1 MKELINVTTDGDCW
15 WTDNCYETIW
25 LDHDIDENSTVIEF
39 GGYKGNWVSKMSQKY
54 NSNIYVF
61 EPIPE
66 FFKQLDSMFL
76 KNEKINVYNFG
87 VSLVTGKNLIYVSN
101 DSTSVLKNVHY
112 PVSDTS
118 LEVDFLSVDEILDM
132 TGEVDLCQ
140 MNIEGSEYDL
150 LDYLISSGKI
160 LMIKRLM
167 IEFHYERDDVFVSR
181 RHEIQKGLIES
192 GYKCVWN
199 YEWVF
204 EYWILE

>member
-1 MKELINVTTDGDCW
+1 
-15 WTDNCYETIW
+15 
-25 LDHDIDENSTVIEF
+25 
-39 GGYKGNWVSKMSQKY
+39 
-54 NSNIYVF
+54 
-61 EPIPE
+61 
-66 FFKQLDSMFL
+66 
-76 KNEKINVYNFG
+76 
-87 VSLVTGKNLIYVSN
+87 
-101 DSTSVLKNVHY
+101 
-112 PVSDTS
+112 
-118 LEVDFLSVDEILDM
+118 M